1 MGKSLDEMAKNGNKM
16 EYTTGISIRSSY
28 VGTDSKTWI
37 ALEGK
42 EWGPDCFDRIA
53 AEIELYEL
61 AENNLQLTHETI
73 LISVVGAFA
82 NFVQVAYKE
91 FVKHGYEW
99 SGGGEDDPLV
109 IAARHLFLWKWKN
122 REAIK
127 AHLLHRQ
134 AEIETIKK
142 IVNCRTEFAEE
153 IYITQYF
160 VESWIKDKTPPKLIG
175 SAGANKHPNAV
186 IVPAPRSLGYLV
198 HSSENEA
205 VNKFFAYGWYNN
217 EQVQDYPIRATRSGG
232 KYLKKTHVTIT
243 PFFKAPPPVLA
254 NLVYFHA
261 VEIGRLHRLDS
272 DNKDDPF
279 GPHYFTAESVVRQ
292 LTGTRKN
299 GAELRGLEIY
309 QEVVDTLLWLKENR
323 HTFDGRHFV
332 DTRCKDQNRQ
342 RLYVKD
348 PILNWRI
355 DPEARIDGS
364 LTEVYIFDRIPPMF
378 WMTDELAR
386 LRRIKSA
393 RFMPEGPS
401 APRRNGSFL
410 ALFDAAFE
418 PICRQAYF
426 IANGVTEERAV
437 PVYLH
442 DDLAK
447 NRTGVFS
454 SAGMKRPEDCSE
466 RTYKSNREKLTK
478 IFDHLEK
485 IGMLTYKPIT
495 EGRKIIGYMLT
506 IINERLIFGAEEERK
521 EAQKVLDKPLS
532 KKG

>member
-1 MGKSLDEMAKNGNKM
+1 MDKSLNNMTDKANTEDKDVRIELVGKN
-16 EYTTGISIRSSY
+16 
-28 VGTDSKTWI
+28 
-37 ALEGK
+37 AQGK
-42 EWGPDCFDRIA
+42 EITLEINGKESEIPRELFNPGYFMGCNLPPELEALAKRMDNANKLKGDNTPINVVKWGLLSLLMELSPFFCDDSEIPDSESLGELTKFASIFLPWRYENVEEIRAFKDKAKDRDEAESQIKQFFFDYYQEKHKAPSIA
-53 AEIELYEL
+53 DFRRY
-61 AENNLQLTHETI
+61 
-73 LISVVGAFA
+73 F
-82 NFVQVAYKE
+82 K
-91 FVKHGYEW
+91 
-99 SGGGEDDPLV
+99 
-109 IAARHLFLWKWKN
+109 
-122 REAIK
+122 
-127 AHLLHRQ
+127 RQ
-134 AEIETIKK
+134 A
-142 IVNCRTEFAEE
+142 
-153 IYITQYF
+153 
-160 VESWIKDKTPPKLIG
+160 G
-175 SAGANKHPNAV
+175 V
-186 IVPAPRSLGYLV
+186 IPAPKSLGYLV

-205 VNKFFAYGWYNN
+205 VNKFFAFGWYRN
-217 EQVQDYPIRATRSGG
+217 EQPQEYPICATRSGG
-232 KYLKKTHVTIT
+232 KYLKKSHVIIT
-243 PFFKAPPPVLA
+243 PYFKTKPPVLA

-272 DNKDDPF
+272 DNKEDPF
-279 GPHYFTAESVVRQ
+279 GPHYFTVESVVRA

-299 GAELRGLEIY
+299 GADIRSLEIY
-309 QEVVDTLLWLKENR
+309 QEVIDTLNWLKENR

-342 RLYVKD
+342 RLYVRD

-386 LRRIKSA
+386 IRRIKSA

-426 IANGVTEERAV
+426 IANGMTEDRSV

-454 SAGMKRPEDCSE
+454 AAGMPRPEDCTE
-466 RTYKSNREKLTK
+466 KTYKSNREKLTK

-485 IGMLTYKPIT
+485 IGMLTYKPIN

-506 IINERLIFGAEEERK
+506 IKNERLIFGTTEERI
-521 EAQKVLDKPLS
+521 EAQKALDKPIP
-532 KKG
+532 KKS